1 MQLGTNQVS
10 SLILPSKQSSEADF
24 EAERRRAK
32 YRSRRRSRG
41 RKGEKV
47 LFSCCKP
54 PHTHTIAQPH
64 SHLPSTSLEEHLLPS
79 LLHRVRAATERK
91 TA

>member
-24 EAERRRAK
+24 EAAERRRAK
-32 YRSRRRSRG
+32 YRSSRRRRSRG

-54 PHTHTIAQPH
+54 PHGTP
-64 SHLPSTSLEEHLLPS
+64 
-79 LLHRVRAATERK
+79 
-91 TA
+91 

>member
-1 MQLGTNQVS
+1 MQLGTNP
-10 SLILPSKQSSEADF
+10 SLILPSKQSSEEADF

-32 YRSRRRSRG
+32 YRSIRRSRG

-54 PHTHTIAQPH
+54 PTHTP
-64 SHLPSTSLEEHLLPS
+64 
-79 LLHRVRAATERK
+79 
-91 TA
+91 